1 MKFKPLQDRVVVKR
15 LESDEKTSGGIII
28 PDTAKEKPSEG
39 EIVAVGPGERNI
51 HGGGLMGVN
60 GIEVGDKIV
69 YGKFQGVEI
78 NHNGEDLFVVMERDV
93 IAVID
98 EE

>member
-1 MKFKPLQDRVVVKR
+1 
-15 LESDEKTSGGIII
+15 
-28 PDTAKEKPSEG
+28 
-39 EIVAVGPGERNI
+39 
-51 HGGGLMGVN
+51 MGVN